1 MSLTIVTAS
10 FQFYIVALIGCTSCT
25 IRAACRFQ
33 FYIVA
38 LIAQGPTGL
47 PRIEAI
53 SILYSSIN
61 RNGEYPLMI
70 HLCYFNSI

>member
-1 MSLTIVTAS
+1 MYCPCSGYTIGDVPFS
-10 FQFYIVALIGCTSCT
+10 VFQCHSILCEHKA
-25 IRAACRFQ
+25 FQ

-38 LIAQGPTGL
+38 LIAQGLTGL

-61 RNGEYPLMI
+61 RKCTHKRKWLI
-70 HLCYFNSI
+70 TYFNSI